1 MPGKAPSHKQGRKR
15 VGRRSKSGYKG
26 VAPRRSGWVASI
38 YRNGRSIYLGRY
50 DTKEDAAAAYN
61 LAATFLRGESAEL
74 NVLPPERQPIPE
86 REQEIRAC
94 VGKRLLAAAGFQVE
108 HRPCTPQTKSPE
120 QHHP

>member
-1 MPGKAPSHKQGRKR
+1 MPEEPLSHDQRIGRPSR
-15 VGRRSKSGYKG
+15 SGYKG
-26 VAPRRSGWVASI
+26 VGSRRSGWVASI
-38 YRNGRSIYLGRY
+38 YRNGRSIYLGLF

-74 NVLPPERQPIPE
+74 NVLPPERQPTPE

-108 HRPCTPQTKSPE
+108 HRPRTPQTKSPE
-120 QHHP
+120 QNHP